1 MPGEREKEESYTE
14 ARMMVVPSQAE
25 MTRQRDVDAIC
36 HRKITSVP
44 A

>member
-1 MPGEREKEESYTE
+1 MEESYTE
-14 ARMMVVPSQAE
+14 ARMMMVVPSQAE